1 MRLSIKY
8 KLFFI
13 LLLANA
19 LVYVVTYGVWYYNF
33 NRGFIEYVS
42 RIEERQVPALLK
54 GLEKYYR
61 ESGSWAPIRENFTL
75 WSDLI
80 AFSIESST
88 DPELIEA
95 RRSRTP
101 RPVPGFTRN
110 DWYYSSEYSPAR
122 PYLQLLDDK
131 KNIVRTTPP
140 PGPFPQPVAPNPAT
154 PEPESPLAIST
165 AAPEVSPNP
174 NLPEATLNPILVD
187 GKTVGYLAV
196 TSRQQLSE
204 QGDVLFATQQKNEF
218 FNLALILGL
227 ISALIAF
234 PAATFLTR
242 PVRHMLDGAR
252 ALTSGDYSS
261 HIQVRGSDELSQL
274 SEDFNTLAKT
284 LAQNQSARR
293 QWIADI
299 SHELRTPLAILR
311 GELEAVQDGI
321 RPLNAETLDSL
332 HQEVVHL
339 NTLVNDLH
347 ELSLSDIGALIYK
360 KDPLDLS
367 ETLHQCLDKHT
378 RIGNGQLRVKLTI
391 ASSLPDEELPMIG
404 DPDRLLQLFDNL
416 LQNSMRYT
424 DAGGELQVHAHDD
437 GRHVLV
443 DWMDSKP
450 GVSDKDLIH
459 LFDRLYRVDLSRTR
473 AKGGSGLGLAICQN
487 IVNAHNGTIAASH
500 SPLGGLRLTI
510 AFPRTIELLED
521 LG

>member
-1 MRLSIKY
+1 MRLNIKY

-19 LVYVVTYGVWYYNF
+19 LVYVFTYSVWYYNF
-33 NRGFIEYVS
+33 NRGFLEYVS

-54 GLEKYYR
+54 GLEKFYR
-61 ESGSWAPIRENFTL
+61 ENGSWNPIHENFTV

-95 RRSRTP
+95 RRRRVT
-101 RPVPGFTRN
+101 RPVPGRFTPN

-131 KNIVRTTPP
+131 KILVRTTPTP
-140 PGPFPQPVAPNPAT
+140 DAASNPA
-154 PEPESPLAIST
+154 PPASDSLLATSA
-165 AAPEVSPNP
+165 AAPEIVTRNP
-174 NLPEATLNPILVD
+174 LPDATIHPIMVD

-218 FNLALILGL
+218 FLLALILGL

-242 PVRHMLDGAR
+242 PVRQMVAGAR

-261 HIQVRGSDELSQL
+261 RIPTRGSDELSQL
-274 SEDFNTLAKT
+274 SGDFNTLAKT
-284 LAQNQSARR
+284 LQQNQQARH

-321 RPLNAETLDSL
+321 RPLNADTLDSL
-332 HQEVVHL
+332 HQEVVQL

-347 ELSLSDIGALIYK
+347 ELSLSDIGAFIYK
-360 KDPLDLS
+360 KEPLDLS
-367 ETLHQCLDKHT
+367 ETLHQCLDKYMRMGT
-378 RIGNGQLRVKLTI
+378 AQLRVSLKI
-391 ASSLPDEELPMIG
+391 DSSLPDDSLPMLG
-404 DPDRLLQLFDNL
+404 DPSRLLQLFDNL

-424 DAGGELQVHAHDD
+424 NAGGELQVHAHDD

-443 DWMDSKP
+443 EWMDSGP
-450 GVSDKDLIH
+450 GVSDNDLVH
-459 LFDRLYRVDLSRTR
+459 LFDRLYRVEMSRNR
-473 AKGGSGLGLAICQN
+473 AKGGSGLGLAICEN
-487 IVNAHNGTIAASH
+487 IVNVHNGTIAASH
-500 SPLGGLRLTI
+500 SQLGGLRLTI
-510 AFPRTIELLED
+510 TFPRNMEMLD
-521 LG
+521 